1 MTTQEP
7 DDDGCETRIIDV
19 ENRRRRPGGTQRPS
33 SSTAVAPKMKEA
45 LLARPTITTQ
55 EPDNDRCETLDSGGE
70 QATRSVLV
78 EHLRDQLKDARER
91 IRSMQE
97 QQNRLM
103 ALLATEQAARAAL
116 EQRLLPAPT
125 RTPPASRVGLWTLA
139 ILLLAALALA
149 GWHFREGILATLG
162 L

>member
-7 DDDGCETRIIDV
+7 DDELCETRIINV
-19 ENRRRRPGGTQRPS
+19 ENRRRSLGGTQRPS
-33 SSTAVAPKMKEA
+33 SSTAVAPKVKEA
-45 LLARPTITTQ
+45 LLGRPTITTQ
-55 EPDNDRCETLDSGGE
+55 EPDDELCETLDSGGA
-70 QATRSVLV
+70 QAAGSVLA
-78 EHLRDQLKDARER
+78 EQLRDQLEDARER
-91 IRSMQE
+91 IRGMQE

-103 ALLATEQAARAAL
+103 ALLETEQAARAAL

-162 L
+162 P

>member
-7 DDDGCETRIIDV
+7 DDDCCETRIIDV
-19 ENRRRRPGGTQRPS
+19 ENRRRRPGGTQHPS
-33 SSTAVAPKMKEA
+33 SSTAIAPKVKEA
-45 LLARPTITTQ
+45 LLGRPTITTQ
-55 EPDNDRCETLDSGGE
+55 EPDDDRGETLDSRGE

-78 EHLRDQLKDARER
+78 EQLRDQLKDARER

-103 ALLATEQAARAAL
+103 ALLVTEQAARAAL

-149 GWHFREGILATLG
+149 GWHFREGILSTLG

>member
-33 SSTAVAPKMKEA
+33 SSTAVAPKVKEA
-45 LLARPTITTQ
+45 LLGKPTITMQ
-55 EPDNDRCETLDSGGE
+55 EPDDDRGETPDSGGE

-78 EHLRDQLKDARER
+78 EHLRDQLKDTRER

-116 EQRLLPAPT
+116 EQRLLQAPA
-125 RTPPASRVGLWTLA
+125 RTPLASRIGLWTLA
-139 ILLLAALALA
+139 VLLLAALALA
-149 GWHFREGILATLG
+149 GWHSRESILATLG

>member
-33 SSTAVAPKMKEA
+33 SSTAVAPKVKEA
-45 LLARPTITTQ
+45 LLGKPTITMQ
-55 EPDNDRCETLDSGGE
+55 EPDDDRGETPASGGE
-70 QATRSVLV
+70 QAPRSDLV
-78 EHLRDQLKDARER
+78 EHLRDQLKDTRER

-116 EQRLLPAPT
+116 EQRLLQAPA
-125 RTPPASRVGLWTLA
+125 RTPLASRIGLWTLA
-139 ILLLAALALA
+139 VLLLAALALA
-149 GWHFREGILATLG
+149 GWHSRESILATLG